1 MDVCQTQR
9 LSIRQ
14 FKESDAEFILELLNE
29 EAFIQNIN
37 DKQVRNTSDAI
48 NYLRSG
54 PMASYQKYGYGLY
67 LVQLKDTK
75 TPIGM
80 CGFLKRDDF
89 EYADIG
95 YSLLEAFW
103 SKGYAKE
110 AAIAVLDYA
119 HKTHHLTTVLA
130 ATLPSNIGSI
140 SLLEKLGFSLK
151 GTLEMYGEFSHLYQ
165 LTLPQ
170 SN

>member
-14 FKESDAEFILELLNE
+14 FKESDAEFIIELLNE

-54 PMASYQKYGYGLY
+54 PMASYQKFGYGLY
-67 LVQLKDTK
+67 LVQLKDTN

-119 HKTHHLTTVLA
+119 HKKHHLTTVLA
-130 ATLPSNIGSI
+130 ATLPSNTGSI
-140 SLLEKLGFSLK
+140 NLLEKLGFSLK

-170 SN
+170 NN